1 MEYVCNNKDKCTGCS
16 ACAQICPKSAI
27 SMNVNDEGFLYPQI
41 NDSLCVDCG
50 LCHSVCQ
57 AELEVSANKLANNIF
72 LCYSKDDFVRKKSSS
87 GGIFYE
93 IAKSVITDGG
103 YVCSAKYNG
112 DFEVIHVVASSLEEL
127 NAMLKSKYI
136 QSNIGD
142 TYKIIE
148 ELLSNDKK
156 VLFVGTPCQVK
167 GLKMFLKKDYKN
179 LLCGEVVCH
188 GVPSNKV
195 FKKYIDYVHKNSK
208 LKSIDFRDKTTGWK
222 DYTIKFEFEDGYI
235 FQEKRNKCLYFMG
248 FIDNLYLRK
257 SCYRCDC
264 KLENSFADFTLGDC
278 WGIEKIAPQNDDDK
292 GVSLLIIN
300 TEKANW
306 LKNSLNDIYIEEID
320 SEEFL
325 KYNPSISVSES
336 YNDKRKIFFDNFNK
350 YDFGTLWDYVY
361 TDSKLKRLKISMLNK
376 VK

>member
-1 MEYVCNNKDKCTGCS
+1 
-16 ACAQICPKSAI
+16 
-27 SMNVNDEGFLYPQI
+27 
-41 NDSLCVDCG
+41 
-50 LCHSVCQ
+50 
-57 AELEVSANKLANNIF
+57 
-72 LCYSKDDFVRKKSSS
+72 
-87 GGIFYE
+87 
-93 IAKSVITDGG
+93 
-103 YVCSAKYNG
+103 
-112 DFEVIHVVASSLEEL
+112 
-127 NAMLKSKYI
+127 
-136 QSNIGD
+136 
-142 TYKIIE
+142 
-148 ELLSNDKK
+148 
-156 VLFVGTPCQVK
+156 
-167 GLKMFLKKDYKN
+167 MFLKKDYKN

-325 KYNPSISVSES
+325 KYNPSISVSAS